1 MIFAYEQGLVDSPP
15 GEHLLREISIAILDM
30 QALKKELDGDTP
42 SLASLM
48 RLFEQPS
55 EALRKRL
62 EDRLL
67 TRERR
72 PYHLPQDD
80 DDCDPGYFELERVI
94 TELNWRQGD
103 ILQNA
108 KFDVSRD
115 AQEIDRQAE
124 QLARQAEYIR
134 SLTEQLARQAEQTAR
149 QAAHIAALERQTA
162 RQAEHIAAL
171 QRQSA
176 AKDAIILQQGCT
188 EIPP

>member
-1 MIFAYEQGLVDSPP
+1 MIFAYERGLVDSPP
-15 GEHLLREISIAILDM
+15 GEHLLRKIRLAILDM
-30 QALKKELDGDTP
+30 QALKNNLDGDTP

-48 RLFEQPS
+48 RLFEHPS
-55 EALRKRL
+55 PELRERL
-62 EDRLL
+62 EGRLL

-72 PYHLPQDD
+72 PYHLHVPQEDD
-80 DDCDPGYFELERVI
+80 NCDPGYFELERVI

-108 KFDVSRD
+108 KFDASRD

-134 SLTEQLARQAEQTAR
+134 SLTEQLARQAE
-149 QAAHIAALERQTA
+149 
-162 RQAEHIAAL
+162 HIAAL

-176 AKDAIILQQGCT
+176 ARDAIILQQGCI